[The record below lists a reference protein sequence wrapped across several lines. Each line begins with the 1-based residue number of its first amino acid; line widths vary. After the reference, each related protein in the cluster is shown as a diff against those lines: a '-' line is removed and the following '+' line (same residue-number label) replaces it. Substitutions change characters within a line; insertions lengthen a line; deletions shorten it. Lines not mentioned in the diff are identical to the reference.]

1 MLTTFYFRV
10 VCGDNSHIRWL
21 KKNLDC
27 ENKYIDF
34 ILLNIWLENISFLWK
49 TSPIPWRFA
58 KMMTDVSIWVKSSR
72 VGLTTTYIQINKQ
85 KFTPFLGAF
94 AIWVGTSIE
103 PYCETGLWICGLI
116 QRSINFSGLARQA
129 LGTGDLFYER

>member
-1 MLTTFYFRV
+1 MYITFAHNADFLLGFYLFSHCNKSMMNFNRKMLDRSRRCWPRFTSELYLETIVIFV
-10 VCGDNSHIRWL
+10 DL

-72 VGLTTTYIQINKQ
+72 VGLKTANNQTNKT
-85 KFTPFLGAF
+85 KNLHPF
-94 AIWVGTSIE
+94 
-103 PYCETGLWICGLI
+103 
-116 QRSINFSGLARQA
+116 
-129 LGTGDLFYER
+129 